1 MVLEIAK
8 GMLVR
13 MLLTCETFVFLGTCA
28 LTQPALQAL
37 ETAEPPILHRDL
49 KPQNV
54 LLDAAGRPKVA
65 DFGLCRQYF
74 EDEAYGY
81 TAATGS
87 YSYMVRQLHRPCTCA
102 TSPLQRSFLWPVFAQ
117 SPEMMRG
124 EIYGLPTDVY
134 R

>member
-1 MVLEIAK
+1 MVSEIAK

-13 MLLTCETFVFLGTCA
+13 MLLTCETFVFLGTFV

-74 EDEAYGY
+74 ENEAYSY
-81 TAATGS
+81 TAETGS
-87 YSYMVRQLHRPCTCA
+87 YSYMVRQLHQTCTWS
-102 TSPLQRSFLWPVFAQ
+102 TSPLQRSFLQPVFPQ